1 MGTQGPKRLCALKL
15 LAINQIV
22 YRCSLNSKLLY
33 ITELIEESS
42 WKIDFFSCFPLPPYA
57 CPVTNLH
64 MHSREKSII
73 SASTLPFEIL
83 SPLPCPVIFVVKIF
97 ALSLPGH
104 SFSYPPSL
112 DRWSAAS
119 AATTPLNFRTLHYHV
134 YGDEWPISGQ
144 RSRDMDIQ
152 RRREVMMQKYYAQT
166 GSFRFPK

>member
-1 MGTQGPKRLCALKL
+1 MGTQGPKRLCTLNL

-22 YRCSLNSKLLY
+22 YQYSLNSKLLY

-64 MHSREKSII
+64 MHSLEKSII

-104 SFSYPPSL
+104 SFSSPP
-112 DRWSAAS
+112 
-119 AATTPLNFRTLHYHV
+119 PLTDGQRLPPRRPH
-134 YGDEWPISGQ
+134 WISGPYITMYMGMSDPLVDNGQ
-144 RSRDMDIQ
+144 GIWISKGGGR
-152 RRREVMMQKYYAQT
+152 
-166 GSFRFPK
+166 